1 MCGIAG
7 IFDFNGRPV
16 SPAELSSMCD
26 AIVHRGPDDQGL
38 YLDRSVGIGMRRLS
52 IIDLSTGK
60 QPVHNED
67 GSVWTVFNG
76 EIYNY
81 KELRYELEMKGHTFY
96 TETDTETIVHLYEE
110 YGVRC
115 VEKMRGMFTFAVWDK
130 KLR

>member
-7 IFDFNGRPV
+7 ILDLNGGPV
-16 SPAELSSMCD
+16 SSAELSSMCD

-52 IIDLSTGK
+52 IIDLSTGR
-60 QPVHNED
+60 QPVRNED

-81 KELRYELEMKGHTFY
+81 RKLRSRLQALGHTFC
-96 TETDTETIVHLYEE
+96 TSTDTEVIVHLYEE
-110 YGVRC
+110 YGEEC
-115 VEKMRGMFTFAVWDK
+115 VQFLRGMFALALWDNK
-130 KLR
+130 E